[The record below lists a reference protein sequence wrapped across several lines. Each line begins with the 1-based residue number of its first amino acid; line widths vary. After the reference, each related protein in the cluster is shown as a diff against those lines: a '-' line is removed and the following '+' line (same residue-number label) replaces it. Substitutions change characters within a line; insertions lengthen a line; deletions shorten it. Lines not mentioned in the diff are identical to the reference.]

1 MPHITLSKK
10 VSEEFKISRKRAE
23 EIIKDGQICI
33 NNSEEIRPYIKV
45 LDTQIITVKKNISKS
60 KIKLLIFNKPKG
72 CITTQKDEKN
82 RRTIYYYLPKRFHDF
97 HYIGRLDYNTEGL
110 LILTNDKKYKREL
123 EKPQN
128 EIVRRYIVKVV
139 GNVDDKKISSMNKKI
154 YGELV
159 YKKPNIKLMSQN
171 QSTSSLLFELQ
182 EGKNREIRKI
192 CEIFNLR
199 VDSLKRINF
208 GKYHLK
214 GIPIGGFKEV
224 TVE

>member
-1 MPHITLSKK
+1 MHHITLSKK

-23 EIIKDGQICI
+23 EIIKDGQIFI
-33 NNSEEIRPYIKV
+33 NDIKEIRPYIKV
-45 LDTQIITVKKNISKS
+45 LDTQIITVKKEIVKA

-72 CITTQKDEKN
+72 CITTQNDERN
-82 RRTIYYYLPKRFHDF
+82 RKTIYYYLPKRFHEF

-123 EKPQN
+123 ENPQN
-128 EIVRRYIVKVV
+128 EITRRYIVKII
-139 GNVDDKKISSMNKKI
+139 GSVDNKKITSMNKKI

-171 QSTSSLLFELQ
+171 QNTSSLIFELQ

-192 CEIFNLR
+192 CEIFNLK
-199 VDSLKRINF
+199 VESLKRINF

-224 TVE
+224 TIE

>member
-10 VSEEFKISRKRAE
+10 VSEEFKISRRRAE
-23 EIIKDGQICI
+23 EIIKEGQIFI
-33 NNSEEIRPYIKV
+33 NNLQEMRPYIKI
-45 LDTQIITVKKNISKS
+45 LDSQVITVKKDISKP
-60 KIKLLIFNKPKG
+60 KIQLLIFNKPRG
-72 CITTQKDEKN
+72 CITSQNDEKN
-82 RRTIYYYLPKRFHDF
+82 RKTIYYYLPKRFHEF

-110 LILTNDKKYKREL
+110 LILTNNKKYKREL

-128 EIVRRYIVKVV
+128 EITRRYVVKVT
-139 GNVDDKKISSMNKKI
+139 GTLDSKKINSMNKKI

-159 YKKPNIKLMSQN
+159 YKKPNIKLIAQN
-171 QSTSSLLFELQ
+171 QNTSSLIFELQ

-199 VDSLKRINF
+199 VDSLKRVNF

-224 TVE
+224 TIE

>member
-23 EIIKDGQICI
+23 EIIKEGQIFI
-33 NNSEEIRPYIKV
+33 NEIEEKRPFIKV
-45 LDTQIITVKKNISKS
+45 LETQFISVKKDISKS

-72 CITTQKDEKN
+72 CITTQNDEKE
-82 RRTIYYYLPKRFHDF
+82 RKTIYYYLPKKFHEF

-110 LILTNDKKYKREL
+110 LILTNNKKYKREL
-123 EKPQN
+123 ENPQKD
-128 EIVRRYIVKVV
+128 ITRRYVVKVV
-139 GNVDDKKISSMNKKI
+139 GNIDAKKINSMNQKI

-159 YKKPNIKLMSQN
+159 YKKPNIKLLSQN
-171 QSTSSLLFELQ
+171 KNTNTLIFELH

-208 GKYHLK
+208 GQYHLK
-214 GIPIGGFKEV
+214 GIPIGGYKEIII
-224 TVE
+224 

>member
-23 EIIKDGQICI
+23 EIIKEGQIFI
-33 NNSEEIRPYIKV
+33 NEIEEKRPFIKV
-45 LDTQIITVKKNISKS
+45 LETQFISVKKDISKS

-72 CITTQKDEKN
+72 CITTQNDEKE
-82 RRTIYYYLPKRFHDF
+82 RKTIYYYLPKKFHEF

-110 LILTNDKKYKREL
+110 LILTNNKKYKREL
-123 EKPQN
+123 ENPQN
-128 EIVRRYIVKVV
+128 NITRRYVVKVV
-139 GNVDDKKISSMNKKI
+139 GNIDVKKINSMNQKI

-159 YKKPNIKLMSQN
+159 YKKPNIKLLSQN
-171 QSTSSLLFELQ
+171 KNTNTLIFELH

-208 GKYHLK
+208 GQYHLK
-214 GIPIGGFKEV
+214 GIPIGGYKEIII
-224 TVE
+224 

>member
-23 EIIKDGQICI
+23 EIIKEGQIFI
-33 NNSEEIRPYIKV
+33 NEIEEKRPFIKV
-45 LDTQIITVKKNISKS
+45 LETQFISVKKDISKS

-72 CITTQKDEKN
+72 CITTQNDEKE
-82 RRTIYYYLPKRFHDF
+82 RKTIYYYLPKKFHEF
-97 HYIGRLDYNTEGL
+97 HYVGRLDYNTEGL
-110 LILTNDKKYKREL
+110 LILTNNKKYKREL
-123 EKPQN
+123 ENPQN
-128 EIVRRYIVKVV
+128 NITRRYVVKVV
-139 GNVDDKKISSMNKKI
+139 GNIDAKKINSMNQKI

-159 YKKPNIKLMSQN
+159 YKKPNIKLLSQN
-171 QSTSSLLFELQ
+171 KNTNTLIFELH

-208 GKYHLK
+208 GQYHLK
-214 GIPIGGFKEV
+214 GIPIGGYKEIII
-224 TVE
+224 

>member
-23 EIIKDGQICI
+23 EIIKEGQIFI
-33 NNSEEIRPYIKV
+33 NEIEEKRPFIKV
-45 LDTQIITVKKNISKS
+45 LETQLISVKKDISKS

-72 CITTQKDEKN
+72 CITTQNDEKE
-82 RRTIYYYLPKRFHDF
+82 RKTIYYYLPKKFHEF

-110 LILTNDKKYKREL
+110 LILTNNKKYKREL
-123 EKPQN
+123 ENPQN
-128 EIVRRYIVKVV
+128 NITRRYVVKVV
-139 GNVDDKKISSMNKKI
+139 GNIDAKKINSMNQKI

-159 YKKPNIKLMSQN
+159 YKKPNIKLLSQN
-171 QSTSSLLFELQ
+171 KNTNTLIFELH

-208 GKYHLK
+208 GQYHLK
-214 GIPIGGFKEV
+214 GIPIGGYKEIII
-224 TVE
+224 

>member
-23 EIIKDGQICI
+23 EIIKEGQIFI
-33 NNSEEIRPYIKV
+33 NEIEEKRPFIKI
-45 LDTQIITVKKNISKS
+45 LETQFISVKKDISKS

-72 CITTQKDEKN
+72 CITTQNDEKE
-82 RRTIYYYLPKRFHDF
+82 RKTIYYYLPKKFHEF

-110 LILTNDKKYKREL
+110 LILTNNKKYKREL
-123 EKPQN
+123 ENPQN
-128 EIVRRYIVKVV
+128 NITRRYVVKVV
-139 GNVDDKKISSMNKKI
+139 GNIDVKKINSMNQKI

-159 YKKPNIKLMSQN
+159 YKKPNIKLLSQN
-171 QSTSSLLFELQ
+171 KNTNTLIFELH

-208 GKYHLK
+208 GQYHLK
-214 GIPIGGFKEV
+214 GIPIGGYKEIII
-224 TVE
+224 

>member
-23 EIIKDGQICI
+23 EIIKEGQIFI
-33 NNSEEIRPYIKV
+33 NEIEEKRPFIKI
-45 LDTQIITVKKNISKS
+45 LETQFISVKKDISKS

-72 CITTQKDEKN
+72 CITTQNDEKE
-82 RRTIYYYLPKRFHDF
+82 RKTIYYYLPKKFHEF

-110 LILTNDKKYKREL
+110 LILTNNKKYKREL
-123 EKPQN
+123 ENPQN
-128 EIVRRYIVKVV
+128 NITRRYVVKVV
-139 GNVDDKKISSMNKKI
+139 GNIDVKKINSMNQKI

-159 YKKPNIKLMSQN
+159 YKKPNIKLLSQN
-171 QSTSSLLFELQ
+171 KNTNTLIFELH

-208 GKYHLK
+208 GQYHLK
-214 GIPIGGFKEV
+214 GIPIGGYKEIMI
-224 TVE
+224 